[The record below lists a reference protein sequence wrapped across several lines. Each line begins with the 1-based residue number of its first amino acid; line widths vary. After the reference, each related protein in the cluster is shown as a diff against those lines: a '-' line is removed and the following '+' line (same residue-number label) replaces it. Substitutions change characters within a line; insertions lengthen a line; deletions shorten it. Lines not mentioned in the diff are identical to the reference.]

1 MGARDPRM
9 DGLVGSIAERP
20 SLPGAGRALLGQL
33 GYQLR
38 LLARTPRAAFS
49 AFLLPV
55 LLLVAFHLAGS
66 YSGDAGLAL
75 VGGLT
80 AFGVIMTGYATHAG
94 GVVAARERGV
104 LKRLRGSPL
113 PSWTYFAGSILATAA
128 LCLLSATVTLLVA
141 RLMGTPVR
149 LAEAPALLMVTLVGA
164 LSWAALGTAVTAFI
178 PDAGSAGPL
187 LSATYL
193 PVVFVSGVFI
203 PASAEPDWLVTAASW
218 LPAEPFIH
226 ALSATLQASG
236 PGIPTPPAGDLLG
249 CALWAVG
256 GLYLALRSFKWD
268 PLGGEHEGSGGRAAK
283 RAVAR

>member
-1 MGARDPRM
+1 VKARDLRM
-9 DGLVGSIAERP
+9 HALEEEMRLP
-20 SLPGAGRALLGQL
+20 LPGLGRVLLGQL

-66 YSGDAGLAL
+66 YSGSAGLAL
-75 VGGLT
+75 AGGLT

-104 LKRLRGSPL
+104 LKRLRGGPL
-113 PSWTYFAGSILATAA
+113 LPWAYFAGSILATTG
-128 LCLLSATVTLLVA
+128 LCLLSAAVTLLAA
-141 RLMGTPVR
+141 RLLGMPVR
-149 LAEAPALLMVTLVGA
+149 LAQAPTLLLVTLVGA

-203 PASAEPDWLVTAASW
+203 PVSAEPGWLATAASW

-226 ALSATLQASG
+226 ALSATLQSG
-236 PGIPTPPAGDLLG
+236 GPSIPTPPAGDVLT
-249 CALWAVG
+249 CALWAAV
-256 GLYLALRSFKWD
+256 GLYVALRRFRWE
-268 PLGGEHEGSGGRAAK
+268 PRGGEHKGSTGQAAQRAA
-283 RAVAR
+283 AR

>member
-1 MGARDPRM
+1 MKTHDLKT
-9 DGLVGSIAERP
+9 DGSERTHQP
-20 SLPGAGRALLGQL
+20 LPGSERVLLGQF

-66 YSGDAGLAL
+66 YSGSAGLAL

-80 AFGVIMTGYATHAG
+80 AFGVIMTAYATHAG
-94 GVVAARERGV
+94 SVVAARERGV

-113 PSWTYFAGSILATAA
+113 PPWAYFAGSILATTA
-128 LCLLSATVTLLVA
+128 LCLLSASVTLLVS
-141 RLMGTPVR
+141 RLLGMPVR
-149 LAEAPALLMVTLVGA
+149 FVEAPALLLVALLGA

-203 PASAEPDWLVTAASW
+203 PVGAEPGWLATVAGW
-218 LPAEPFIH
+218 LPAEPLIH
-226 ALSATLQASG
+226 ALSATLQASD
-236 PGIPTPPAGDLLG
+236 PGVPVPPASDLLSS
-249 CALWAVG
+249 ALWAAA
-256 GLYLALRSFKWD
+256 GLCLALRRFRWE
-268 PLGGEHEGSGGRAAK
+268 PCGGEHKESAGH
-283 RAVAR
+283 VAREPVTR

>member
-1 MGARDPRM
+1 M
-9 DGLVGSIAERP
+9 
-20 SLPGAGRALLGQL
+20 LPGPGRVLLGQL
-33 GYQLR
+33 GYQLK

-55 LLLVAFHLAGS
+55 LLLVAFRLAGS
-66 YSGDAGLAL
+66 YSGSAGLAL
-75 VGGLT
+75 AGGLT

-113 PSWTYFAGSILATAA
+113 PPWAYFTGSILATTA

-141 RLMGTPVR
+141 RLLGMQVR
-149 LAEAPALLMVTLVGA
+149 LAEAPALLLVTLLGA

-178 PDAGSAGPL
+178 PDAGSTGPL

-193 PVVFVSGVFI
+193 PVVFISGVFV
-203 PASAEPDWLVTAASW
+203 PVSAEPGWLATVAGW

-226 ALSATLQASG
+226 ALSATLQTGGG
-236 PGIPTPPAGDLLG
+236 PGVPMPPAGDLLG
-249 CALWAVG
+249 CALWAAV
-256 GLYLALRSFKWD
+256 GLYVALRHFWWE
-268 PLGGEHEGSGGRAAK
+268 PRGGEHRGPTGHAA
-283 RAVAR
+283 RQAVTR

>member
-1 MGARDPRM
+1 MRKRNLKADKTKE
-9 DGLVGSIAERP
+9 DTT
-20 SLPGAGRALLGQL
+20 SLLSGPGHLLLGQL

-66 YSGDAGLAL
+66 YSGSAGLAL

-113 PSWTYFAGSILATAA
+113 PPWAYFTGSILATTA
-128 LCLLSATVTLLVA
+128 LCLLSAAVTLLVA
-141 RLMGTPVR
+141 RILGMPVQISGV
-149 LAEAPALLMVTLVGA
+149 PSLLLVVLLGA
-164 LSWAALGTAVTAFI
+164 LSWTALGTAVTAFI

-203 PASAEPDWLVTAASW
+203 PVSAEPGWLATVAGW

-226 ALSATLQASG
+226 ALGAILQTSS
-236 PGIPTPPAGDLLG
+236 PGIPMPPVGDLLG
-249 CALWAVG
+249 CTLWTAG
-256 GLYLALRSFKWD
+256 GIYLALRCFRWE
-268 PLGGEHEGSGGRAAK
+268 PRGGEHKGSRGHAAK
-283 RAVAR
+283 QAVTR

>member
-1 MGARDPRM
+1 MRARDPRM
-9 DGLVGSIAERP
+9 DGSVGSVVERP
-20 SLPGAGRALLGQL
+20 ALPGPGHALLGQL

-38 LLARTPRAAFS
+38 LFARTPRAAFS

-66 YSGDAGLAL
+66 YSGEASLAL

-128 LCLLSATVTLLVA
+128 LCLSSATVTLLVA
-141 RLMGTPVR
+141 RLLGTPVR
-149 LAEAPALLMVTLVGA
+149 LAEAPALLLVTLVGA
-164 LSWAALGTAVTAFI
+164 LSWATLGTAVTAFI

-193 PVVFVSGVFI
+193 PVVFISGVFI
-203 PASAEPDWLVTAASW
+203 PASAEPGWLATVARW

-226 ALSATLQASG
+226 AMSATLQASG
-236 PGIPTPPAGDLLG
+236 SGIPIPPAGDLLG
-249 CALWAVG
+249 CALWTVG

-268 PLGGEHEGSGGRAAK
+268 PRGGEHEGSGGHAAK

>member
-1 MGARDPRM
+1 M
-9 DGLVGSIAERP
+9 DVSENGMQPA
-20 SLPGAGRALLGQL
+20 LPGPGRVLLDQF

-38 LLARTPRAAFS
+38 LLSRAPRAAFS

-55 LLLVAFHLAGS
+55 LLLAAFHLSGS
-66 YSGDAGLAL
+66 YSGSAGLAL

-104 LKRLRGSPL
+104 LKRLRGGPL
-113 PSWTYFAGSILATAA
+113 PPWAYFSGSILATTT

-141 RLMGTPVR
+141 RMLGTQVR
-149 LAEAPALLMVTLVGA
+149 LAEVPALFLVTLLGA

-178 PDAGSAGPL
+178 PDVGSAGPL

-193 PVVFVSGVFI
+193 PVVFVSGVFV
-203 PASAEPDWLVTAASW
+203 PVAFEPGWLVTLASW

-226 ALSATLQASG
+226 ALSAVLKTGG
-236 PGIPTPPAGDLLG
+236 PGIPMPPAGDVLG
-249 CALWAVG
+249 SALWAVVG
-256 GLYLALRSFKWD
+256 IYVALRHFRWE
-268 PLGGEHEGSGGRAAK
+268 PRGGEHKGASGLAEK
-283 RAVAR
+283 KAVAR

>member
-1 MGARDPRM
+1 MKAHDLWM
-9 DGLVGSIAERP
+9 YGSEEEMRP
-20 SLPGAGRALLGQL
+20 PLPGPGRVLLVQL

-49 AFLLPV
+49 AFLLPI

-66 YSGDAGLAL
+66 YSGSAGL

-104 LKRLRGSPL
+104 LMRLRGSPL
-113 PSWTYFAGSILATAA
+113 PPWAYFSGSILASTA
-128 LCLLSATVTLLVA
+128 LCLLSATTTLLVA
-141 RLMGTPVR
+141 RLLGMPLR
-149 LAEAPALLMVTLVGA
+149 LAEGPALLLVTLLGA
-164 LSWAALGTAVTAFI
+164 LSWAALGTAVTGFI

-193 PVVFVSGVFI
+193 PVVFISGVFV
-203 PASAEPDWLVTAASW
+203 PVTAEPGWLATVASW

-226 ALSATLQASG
+226 ALSATLQSSG
-236 PGIPTPPAGDLLG
+236 PAIPMPPTGDLLG
-249 CALWAVG
+249 CALWAVVG
-256 GLYLALRSFKWD
+256 FYVALRRFRWE
-268 PLGGEHEGSGGRAAK
+268 PRGGEHKGSTGRAAK
-283 RAVAR
+283 KVVAR